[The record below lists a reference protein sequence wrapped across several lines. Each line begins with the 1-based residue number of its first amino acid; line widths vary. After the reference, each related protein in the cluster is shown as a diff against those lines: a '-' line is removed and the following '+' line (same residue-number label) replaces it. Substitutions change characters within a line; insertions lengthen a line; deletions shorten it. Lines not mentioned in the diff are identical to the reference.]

1 MQQPAS
7 TIKGQKGGQEEWGGG
22 HDTFATGH
30 TVTKAL
36 FGDGSRRRQER
47 GVNTTIS
54 QKRDVQQR
62 CKQQRRH
69 NRQQQAS
76 GTKGQEGGATMMM
89 QWRGMCAA
97 RWYNKEPSQLK
108 DMLKILETFW
118 NRASLGC
125 S

>member
-1 MQQPAS
+1 M
-7 TIKGQKGGQEEWGGG
+7 GC
-22 HDTFATGH
+22 

-36 FGDGSRRRQER
+36 FGDGDKRRQER

-54 QKRDVQQR
+54 QKRDAQQR

-76 GTKGQEGGATMMM
+76 RIKGQEGSATMMM

-97 RWYNKEPSQLK
+97 RWYNKEPS
-108 DMLKILETFW
+108 
-118 NRASLGC
+118 
-125 S
+125 